1 MEKRR
6 INIRAIIW
14 HEGKLLAVKHKTQD
28 GGEADCWYLP
38 GGGLDPFESLEDGMR
53 RELLEE
59 TGVTAKVGRMLFG
72 QQLRSTRP
80 GRDEELE
87 FFYHITNP
95 EDFINIELANTS
107 HGVDELA
114 RCEFIDPE
122 KEYLLPGF
130 LQTIGVGEYVDNVLP
145 VRIVDNL
152 NEELR

>member
-1 MEKRR
+1 MDKRR
-6 INIRAIIW
+6 VNVRAIIW
-14 HEGKLLAVKHKTQD
+14 HEGKLFAVKHKQQD
-28 GGEADCWYLP
+28 GSESEYWCLP
-38 GGGLDPFESLEDGMR
+38 GGGLDPFESLEDGVR

-59 TGVTAKVGRMLFG
+59 TGITAKVGRMLFG

-95 EDFINIELANTS
+95 EDFINIDLANTS
-107 HGVDELA
+107 HGAEELA
-114 RCEFIDPE
+114 RYEFIDPE

-152 NEELR
+152 NEGVV